1 MGYSVICS
9 KQCYWKEE
17 VWEDKCRTK
26 WVIIIECNWWKAGV
40 YQTILFILENVWK
53 IP

>member
-1 MGYSVICS
+1 MGYFAICF
-9 KQCYWKEE
+9 KTMYGKEG

-26 WVIIIECNWWKAGV
+26 WVIITECNWWKAGV
-40 YQTILFILENVWK
+40 YHAILFIFVNDWK